1 MTETRESSSTY
12 DPEVSWIL
20 FGLALVALYG
30 VYDGISHL
38 YAEPARGIVVGGISA
53 GYLLAFFFAGLRE
66 AVLAE
71 KV

>member
-1 MTETRESSSTY
+1 MTETSEQSSSY

-20 FGLALVALYG
+20 LGLALVALYG
-30 VYDGISHL
+30 VYDGITNL
-38 YAEPARGIVVGGISA
+38 YTEPVRGIVVGGVSSV
-53 GYLLAFFFAGLRE
+53 YLLVFFFAGLRE